1 MRISPIF
8 GIERGY
14 WKNKAGYTA
23 TEVPCGWAGAVMKHA
38 NSSIW
43 EREIML
49 RKPKNA
55 KKNKQRLMD
64 QPTNMAGCRVTSK
77 LIEMGYFMDYYYL
90 AQKYRHKISSN

>member
-1 MRISPIF
+1 MLICQSLDDRLVDGALNDALDDLLQHTWCKQMRISPIF

-49 RKPKNA
+49 KKPKNE
-55 KKNKQRLMD
+55 KKN
-64 QPTNMAGCRVTSK
+64 N
-77 LIEMGYFMDYYYL
+77 
-90 AQKYRHKISSN
+90 KIKNK